1 MSLFPTY
8 IEEDQELESY
18 IEETQTPREYEIDFD
33 TEKLTGK
40 IVEGLEAIKVWIW
53 LAMRTARYRYY
64 IYSWDYGNEIEDLIG
79 TGYTDEYIQSEVE
92 RIIEDT
98 LLINE
103 NILSVTDIEVTRE
116 NDKISANFT
125 ANTLYGEVSIN
136 V

>member
-8 IEEDQELESY
+8 IEEDQDLESLV
-18 IEETQTPREYEIDFD
+18 EENQTPKEYGIDFD
-33 TEKLTGK
+33 TGKLTGK

-53 LAMRTARYRYY
+53 LVMRTVRYRYC
-64 IYSWDYGNEIEDLIG
+64 IYSWDYGNEIEDLIS

-98 LLINE
+98 LLVNE
-103 NILSVTDIEVTRE
+103 NILSVTDVEVIRK
-116 NDKISANFT
+116 NDKISTNFI

>member
-8 IEEDQELESY
+8 IEEDQDLETY
-18 IEETQTPREYEIDFD
+18 VEETQTLKEYEIDFE
-33 TEKLTGK
+33 TGQLTGN
-40 IVEGLEAIKVWIW
+40 IVEGSAAIKVWIW
-53 LAMRTARYRYY
+53 LAMRTARYRYV

-79 TGYTDEYIQSEVE
+79 KGYTDAYIKSEVE

-103 NILSVTDIEVTRE
+103 NISSIADLEVTRK
-116 NDKISANFT
+116 NDKISVSFT
-125 ANTLYGEVSIN
+125 ANTLYGEVSMN